1 MQRYLSTSTA
11 SSLIIRVVV
20 AVAMLAP
27 VLVQPMPIRRN
38 MGEQAPQHGRTG
50 PTTWAN
56 KPNSMLY
63 HGNLVDDGVATV
75 LTFNSVINAAI
86 SACSRGATPRPLPDV
101 PSQDTVL
108 DEET

>member
-1 MQRYLSTSTA
+1 
-11 SSLIIRVVV
+11 
-20 AVAMLAP
+20 MLAS

-101 PSQDTVL
+101 PSQDMVL